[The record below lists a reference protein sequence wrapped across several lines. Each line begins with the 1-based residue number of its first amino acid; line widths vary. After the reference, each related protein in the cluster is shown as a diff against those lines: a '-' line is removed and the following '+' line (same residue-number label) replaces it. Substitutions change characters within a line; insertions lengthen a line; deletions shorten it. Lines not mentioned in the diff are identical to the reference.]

1 MKPYSLT
8 LVASLSSIL
17 LLPVPGIWLLTP
29 SVVASQQMTNQLSA
43 DELRRLSESVTVR
56 VFADTNKGSGTLILK
71 LGQVYTVVTN
81 AHVTNS
87 GKSYRI
93 QTPDGK
99 THRAEMIPGIN
110 FQEKDVALLQFEA
123 RENYAVAS
131 KTSSNP
137 TTGEKIWAA
146 GFAYDSD
153 KLVMTE
159 GEISLLPKK
168 ALEGGYQIG
177 YSNEIRQEMSG
188 GPIFNQR
195 GELIGINGRR
205 AFPMIEKYRF
215 EDASIPNEQQQ
226 EAMRR
231 YSWGIPIAT
240 VVGRMEA
247 NRFYQQGLKQYQA
260 WEHEEAIAAF
270 NEAIRRYPGYAEAYY
285 HRALAKMKDAR
296 YHQEGFRWNR
306 YRQEARADMQQAA
319 TLFQAQ
325 GKQAQAYRS
334 QGYVYRFGEEP
345 KKAIQAFNQALR
357 FNSNDVPTYM
367 GRGLAYATLEE
378 YEKALADY
386 NKAIEI
392 QPNSAEIYYGRA
404 SVYYKKEDY
413 QAAVGDYTK
422 AIELKPDF
430 FEAYV
435 ARGEVHGIL
444 LGNLQAG
451 MVDVNK
457 AIEIKPDYD
466 LAYETRSQIRWWL
479 GDFQRGLA
487 DSNKA
492 IQLDPK
498 NALAYAINALFHNR
512 LKNYQQAIADANQAI
527 ALGIDK
533 FDKRLAALVYLF
545 RGKSYFDLEN
555 YSTAIP
561 DLEKAIRL
569 IRENKP
575 TDNTPFLDIS
585 VQEILRAARQAVT
598 SPQRTLPDV
607 MAKVDAIAKQI
618 TVQIDSPGSFRC
630 QGSGV
635 IISRKEN
642 TYTILTSEHVLRES
656 PNCNAKQIEV
666 VTHDSQ
672 QYQVNSS
679 TIKRIQGADLAV
691 LQFTSSQAYQVA
703 TLANYKNKTLNWVFV
718 SGIPASQNRY
728 QLTAGQL
735 CSKELGATNTIN
747 SLSFTYGYQLIYNN
761 LTGAGMS
768 GAPVLDTEGRV
779 IGIHGRAEGEIPIA
793 EVGESPPIQ
802 LGFSLGVPIRTFIR
816 SASLVGINPQS
827 LSLKTNVPVAI
838 GMTYN
843 EKLRE
848 SLRKTIPVP
857 GNNADAVAWLN
868 YGNQL
873 WRLDLH
879 PEAIGAYEKATQL
892 KPNSYQAWY
901 ARGKVLLIS
910 PGLSQAALESFD
922 KAVQLKPDF
931 SPGWYERGQVL
942 EELKRYEEAIKSYNK
957 AIELEREFFGAYYQ
971 RGSAYYKLKNYKK
984 ALADYTTAIELQP
997 DNAQAYFDRGSTY
1010 SSLKEYQ
1017 KAITDHT
1024 KAIELDPEFV
1034 YAYHGRGNAY
1044 SSLKEYQ
1051 KAITD
1056 YNQAIELI
1064 ANTAF
1069 LYQPGK
1075 VKVESSLYVERGI
1088 VYFYLKD
1095 YQKAIADF
1103 TKAIQIEP
1111 KNRNAYVVRGH
1122 LYAYK
1127 EIKDYQKALADFRKT
1142 LELDPKYINGY
1153 IGLGRVYYKL
1163 KDYETAIAQYNKAIE
1178 IEPKSSNA
1186 YKERGYVYGDLGD
1199 YQKARADFRKIIE
1212 INPKYIEG
1220 YIGLGYVYRKLKHYP
1235 TAIAQYNQV
1244 LKLDP
1249 NYAQAYNGLGNIQY
1263 QQGNYQKAI
1272 EYYNQAISKDAKY
1285 WGAIANIGM
1294 VKYEIGEVD
1303 AAMTQWQA
1311 ALKIDEKAA
1320 EPQLALAVALYAKGK
1335 REQALKMAETALK
1348 LEKRLG
1354 EIDYLK
1360 EQLWG
1365 NSLLADAQR
1374 LLATPSI
1381 QALIS
1386 KSQ

>member
-8 LVASLSSIL
+8 LVASLSSLL
-17 LLPVPGIWLLTP
+17 LLPLSSVWLLTP
-29 SVVASQQMTNQLSA
+29 AVVASPQMTNQLSA
-43 DELRRLSESVTVR
+43 DELRRLSESVSVR
-56 VFADTNKGSGTLILK
+56 VFAGKNKGSGTLILK
-71 LGQVYTVVTN
+71 LGQVYTILTN
-81 AHVTNS
+81 AHITNS

-99 THRAEMIPGIN
+99 THRAEMTPGID
-110 FQEKDVALLQFEA
+110 FQGKDVALLQFEA

-137 TTGEKIWAA
+137 TAGEKIWAA
-146 GFAYDSD
+146 GFAYDRE
-153 KLVMTE
+153 KLVMSE

-168 ALEGGYQIG
+168 ALQGGYQIA
-177 YSNEIRQEMSG
+177 YSNDIRQEMSG
-188 GPIFNQR
+188 GPVFNQR

-205 AFPMIEKYRF
+205 AFPIIEKYRF
-215 EDASIPNEQQQ
+215 EDGSIPNGQQQ

-240 VVGRMEA
+240 VLGRIEA
-247 NRFYQQGLKQYQA
+247 NSFYQQGLKRYQA
-260 WEHEEAIAAF
+260 WNYEQAIAAF
-270 NEAIRRYPGYAEAYY
+270 NEAIHRYPGYAEAYY
-285 HRALAKMKDAR
+285 HQAFAKMRYAR

-306 YRQEARADMQQAA
+306 YRQEAREDMQQAT

-325 GKQAQAYRS
+325 GKQAEAYRS

-357 FNSNDVPTYM
+357 FNVNDVPTYM
-367 GRGLAYATLEE
+367 GRGLAYKTLEE

-386 NKAIEI
+386 NKAIKI
-392 QPNSAEIYYGRA
+392 QPDSAEVYYGRA
-404 SVYYKKEDY
+404 SVYYEKKDY

-422 AIELKPDF
+422 AIELRPDF

-435 ARGEVHGIL
+435 DRGEVHGIW

-457 AIEIKPDYD
+457 AIEIKPDYGI
-466 LAYETRSQIRWWL
+466 AYWTRGYIRFWL
-479 GDFQRGLA
+479 GDFQGGLA

-498 NALAYAINALFHNR
+498 DALAYASNALFHHR

-533 FDKRLAALVYLF
+533 SDKRLAVGVYLY

-555 YSTAIP
+555 YSAAIP
-561 DLEKAIRL
+561 DLEKGIRL
-569 IRENKP
+569 NREIKP
-575 TDNTPFLDIS
+575 TDNTPLLGFTA
-585 VQEILRAARQAVT
+585 QETLKAARQAAT
-598 SPQRTLPDV
+598 SPQRNLPDV

-618 TVQIDSPGSFRC
+618 TVQIGSPGSLHC

-635 IISRKEN
+635 IISRKGN
-642 TYTILTSEHVLRES
+642 TYTVLTSEHVLRES
-656 PNCNAKQIEV
+656 PNCNPNRIEV
-666 VTHDSQ
+666 VTHNSQ
-672 QYQVNSS
+672 RYQVNGS

-703 TLANYKNKTLNWVFV
+703 TLANYNNKQLNWVFV
-718 SGIPASQNRY
+718 SGIPASKNRY

-735 CSKELGATNTIN
+735 YSKDLGAKSTIN
-747 SLSFTYGYQLIYNN
+747 SLSFTYGYQLIYDN

-793 EVGESPPIQ
+793 EVGETSPIQ

-816 SASLVGINPQS
+816 SASLVGINPES
-827 LSLKTNVPVAI
+827 LSLKTNAPVGLGIA
-838 GMTYN
+838 YN

-879 PEAIGAYEKATQL
+879 FEARGAYDKAIQL
-892 KPNSYQAWY
+892 QPNSYQAWY
-901 ARGKVLLIS
+901 ARGKVLLIAS
-910 PGLSQAALESFD
+910 SQAALESFD
-922 KAVQLKPDF
+922 KVVQLKPDF

-942 EELKRYEEAIKSYNK
+942 QELKRYEEAIKSYDR
-957 AIELEREFFGAYYQ
+957 AIELEPEFFGAYSQ
-971 RGSAYYKLKNYKK
+971 RAGAYDQLKNYKK
-984 ALADYTTAIELQP
+984 ALADYTKAIELQP
-997 DNAQAYFDRGSTY
+997 DNTRAYFDRGSTY

-1017 KAITDHT
+1017 KAITDHN

-1034 YAYHGRGNAY
+1034 YAYYGRGDAY
-1044 SSLKEYQ
+1044 LSLKEYQ

-1056 YNQAIELI
+1056 YNKALELI
-1064 ANTAF
+1064 ANKASI
-1069 LYQPGK
+1069 YQSW
-1075 VKVESSLYVERGI
+1075 KVESSLYVDRGI

-1103 TKAIQIEP
+1103 TKAIEIEP
-1111 KNRNAYVVRGH
+1111 KNRNAYDLRGT
-1122 LYAYK
+1122 LYAYT

-1142 LELDPKYINGY
+1142 LEIDPKYI
-1153 IGLGRVYYKL
+1153 
-1163 KDYETAIAQYNKAIE
+1163 D
-1178 IEPKSSNA
+1178 
-1186 YKERGYVYGDLGD
+1186 
-1199 YQKARADFRKIIE
+1199 
-1212 INPKYIEG
+1212 G
-1220 YIGLGYVYRKLKHYP
+1220 YIGLGYVYRKLKDYP
-1235 TAIAQYNQV
+1235 TAIAQYNQA

-1272 EYYNQAISKDAKY
+1272 DYYNQAISKDAKH
-1285 WGAIANIGM
+1285 WGAIANIGI
-1294 VKYEIGEVD
+1294 VKYEMGEVD
-1303 AAMTQWQA
+1303 AAITQWQA

-1320 EPQLALAVALYAKGK
+1320 ESQLALAVALYAQGK

-1354 EIDYLK
+1354 EIDYLQ

-1365 NSLLADAQR
+1365 NSLLADAQK

-1381 QALIS
+1381 QAIIS
-1386 KSQ
+1386 KTQ

>member
-29 SVVASQQMTNQLSA
+29 SVVASQQITNQLSA

-71 LGQVYTVVTN
+71 VGQVHTVVTN

-99 THRAEMIPGIN
+99 THRAEMILGMD
-110 FQEKDVALLQFEA
+110 FQGKDVALLQFEA

-131 KTSSNP
+131 TTSSNP

-146 GFAYDSD
+146 GFAFDSD

-159 GEISLLPKK
+159 EEISLLPKK

-367 GRGLAYATLEE
+367 GRGLVYATLEE

-392 QPNSAEIYYGRA
+392 QADSVEVYYGRA
-404 SVYYKKEDY
+404 SVYSRKKDY
-413 QAAVGDYTK
+413 QAAVGDLTK
-422 AIELKPDF
+422 VIELKPEL
-430 FEAYV
+430 FEAYFHR
-435 ARGEVHGIL
+435 A
-444 LGNLQAG
+444 
-451 MVDVNK
+451 M
-457 AIEIKPDYD
+457 
-466 LAYETRSQIRWWL
+466 IRHDL
-479 GDFQRGLA
+479 GDFQAGIADVNKTIENKPNYTAAYIVRSNLRLFQGDLQGGLA
-487 DSNKA
+487 DLNKA

-498 NALAYAINALFHNR
+498 DAIAYSGRVLIHNR

-527 ALGIDK
+527 ALGIEKSDPK
-533 FDKRLAALVYLF
+533 LGAMVYGL

-555 YSTAIP
+555 YSTAIL
-561 DLEKAIRL
+561 DLEKAVPL
-569 IRENKP
+569 FHEHKL
-575 TDNTPFLDIS
+575 TDNPAYVT
-585 VQEILRAARQAVT
+585 VQETLKAARQAAT
-598 SPQRTLPDV
+598 SPQATLPDV

-618 TVQIDSPGSFRC
+618 TVQIDSRGSLHC

-635 IISRKEN
+635 IISRKGN
-642 TYTILTSEHVLRES
+642 TYTVLTSEHVLRES
-656 PNCNAKQIEV
+656 LNCNPSRIEV

-672 QYQVNSS
+672 RYQVNGS
-679 TIKRIQGADLAV
+679 TIKRIQAADLAV
-691 LQFTSSQAYQVA
+691 LQFTSSQTYQVA
-703 TLANYKNKTLNWVFV
+703 TLANYNNKLVNWVFV

-728 QLTAGQL
+728 QLTTGQL
-735 CSKELGATNTIN
+735 YGNELGATSTIN

-779 IGIHGRAEGEIPIA
+779 IGIHGRAEGEVPIA

-816 SASLVGINPQS
+816 SVGLVGINPES
-827 LSLKTNVPVAI
+827 LSLKTNAPMGLGIA
-838 GMTYN
+838 YN

-857 GNNADAVAWLN
+857 RNNADAVAWLN

-873 WRLDLH
+873 MRLDLH
-879 PEAIGAYEKATQL
+879 LEAIGAYEKAIQL
-892 KPNSYQAWY
+892 KPNSYQTWY
-901 ARGKVLLIS
+901 ARGKGFSIS
-910 PGLSQAALESFD
+910 SSLPQAALESFD
-922 KAVQLKPDF
+922 KVVQLKPDF

-942 EELKRYEEAIKSYNK
+942 EELKRYEEAIKSYDK
-957 AIELEREFFGAYYQ
+957 AIELDPGFVGAYYR
-971 RGSAYYKLKNYKK
+971 RGGVYNQLKNYQK
-984 ALADYTTAIELQP
+984 ALADYTKFIELNP
-997 DNAQAYFDRGSTY
+997 DNTFAYFFRGSA
-1010 SSLKEYQ
+1010 S
-1017 KAITDHT
+1017 
-1024 KAIELDPEFV
+1024 F
-1034 YAYHGRGNAY
+1034 
-1044 SSLKEYQ
+1044 
-1051 KAITD
+1051 
-1056 YNQAIELI
+1056 
-1064 ANTAF
+1064 F
-1069 LYQPGK
+1069 
-1075 VKVESSLYVERGI
+1075 
-1088 VYFYLKD
+1088 LKD
-1095 YQKAIADF
+1095 YQKAITDF
-1103 TKAIQIEP
+1103 TKALELDPKYFNAYHRRGTTYLSLGEFQKVVADYTKAIELIPKANSDYLYGTINDSTLSSLYKVRGTAYKRLKNYQKALADYNKAIEIEP
-1111 KNRNAYVVRGH
+1111 KKTDGYDFRGYFY
-1122 LYAYK
+1122 LDV
-1127 EIKDYQKALADFRKT
+1127 KDYQKALADFRKT
-1142 LELDPKYINGY
+1142 LEIDPKYIKGY
-1153 IGLGRVYYKL
+1153 IN
-1163 KDYETAIAQYNKAIE
+1163 IA
-1178 IEPKSSNA
+1178 S
-1186 YKERGYVYGDLGD
+1186 
-1199 YQKARADFRKIIE
+1199 
-1212 INPKYIEG
+1212 
-1220 YIGLGYVYRKLKHYP
+1220 VYRKLKDYQ
-1235 TAIAQYNQV
+1235 TAISQYNQA

-1272 EYYNQAISKDAKY
+1272 DYYNQAISKDAKY
-1285 WGAIANIGM
+1285 WGAITNIGM
-1294 VKYEIGEVD
+1294 VKYELGEVD

-1320 EPQLALAVALYAKGK
+1320 QPQLALAVALYAQGK

-1386 KSQ
+1386 KS